1 MPNTQPA
8 QQPVIPSGG
17 GLERV
22 YALLPAQ
29 RPAPLIPVVPCC
41 GTHRLP
47 GGDVAGA
54 GLQYS
59 FHSAVPH

>member
-1 MPNTQPA
+1 MSNTQPA

-22 YALLPAQ
+22 YALLCA
-29 RPAPLIPVVPCC
+29 APGTADPRVPCC